1 LVSAP
6 MTNAMTNAQQNSPQ
20 QGKVDI
26 TKYEPNR
33 VELSSQATANS
44 MLVLSENDYPG
55 WRAYIDGQSVE
66 VLRVNYALRGVL
78 VPAGT
83 HQISFVYCP
92 WSVIGGWLISLL
104 TAVGLAVYCWSEKD
118 RLQEALNK

>member
-1 LVSAP
+1 
-6 MTNAMTNAQQNSPQ
+6 
-20 QGKVDI
+20 
-26 TKYEPNR
+26 
-33 VELSSQATANS
+33 
-44 MLVLSENDYPG
+44 
-55 WRAYIDGQSVE
+55 
-66 VLRVNYALRGVL
+66 VNYALRGVL